1 MNHRH
6 LGRCGL
12 RIAPL
17 VLGTDNFGN
26 PTPEADAQAIVAAA
40 LDAGINCID
49 TADLY
54 AAGESER
61 MLGRILQTLGARD
74 RVILASKCY
83 YPTSANPNDRGNSR
97 YHIMRACEASLRRL
111 QTDVIDLY
119 QLHRPDFEVPLDET
133 LRALDDLVR
142 QGKVRYI
149 GSSTAPAWHIME
161 ALMVSEL
168 RGYVRFVSEQSPYNL
183 LDRRIENELL
193 PMVRCHDLGLITW
206 SPMAMGMLAGRYSNA
221 DDVPDDSRARLRGGI
236 YAERVT
242 ARGVEVGNRFAA
254 LARAYGMEP
263 AQLAVLW
270 VKEQAGVTAPIIGP
284 RTPAQLKT
292 LLPLLEM
299 TLDDDLRAACDELSP
314 PGGVIASFFNS
325 APWMA
330 QRFV

>member
-1 MNHRH
+1 
-6 LGRCGL
+6 
-12 RIAPL
+12 
-17 VLGTDNFGN
+17 
-26 PTPEADAQAIVAAA
+26 
-40 LDAGINCID
+40 
-49 TADLY
+49 
-54 AAGESER
+54 
-61 MLGRILQTLGARD
+61 
-74 RVILASKCY
+74 
-83 YPTSANPNDRGNSR
+83 
-97 YHIMRACEASLRRL
+97 
-111 QTDVIDLY
+111 
-119 QLHRPDFEVPLDET
+119 
-133 LRALDDLVR
+133 
-142 QGKVRYI
+142 
-149 GSSTAPAWHIME
+149 
-161 ALMVSEL
+161 
-168 RGYVRFVSEQSPYNL
+168 
-183 LDRRIENELL
+183 
-193 PMVRCHDLGLITW
+193 
-206 SPMAMGMLAGRYSNA
+206 MAMGMLAGRYSNA